1 MADLVEL
8 DSFSSFR
15 DYVQIFTCKAH
26 VFHIDPK
33 TKRSWIAASAAAV
46 NVSFFYDSLRGL
58 YRIISMEGTKVTV
71 AALFWRQDSF
81 SNSLVKPLIFRLSST
96 QQSHQT

>member
-1 MADLVEL
+1 MRIHL
-8 DSFSSFR
+8 SSFR
-15 DYVQIFTCKAH
+15 EQPIFTCKAH

-58 YRIISMEGTKVTV
+58 YRIISVERTKVGLAILENNFT
-71 AALFWRQDSF
+71 F
-81 SNSLVKPLIFRLSST
+81 SN
-96 QQSHQT
+96 

>member
-1 MADLVEL
+1 MVEL

-26 VFHIDPK
+26 VFHTDPK
-33 TKRSWIAASAAAV
+33 TIRSIKDVRVRKIFGIFDPLPPCPWIADSAGAV
-46 NVSFFYDSLRGL
+46 NVSLLYDLPRGL

-71 AALFWRQDSF
+71 AALFWR
-81 SNSLVKPLIFRLSST
+81 
-96 QQSHQT
+96 